1 MNKIIKGMMVVDMSI
16 IPTTNMEDMEVKV
29 DSLGIT
35 TTDHIGSS
43 NVSRATKK
51 VIDMQTAHTTTEPI

>member
-1 MNKIIKGMMVVDMSI
+1 MVKDTSVGM
-16 IPTTNMEDMEVKV
+16 TTDVEAMEVEA

-35 TTDHIGSS
+35 TTDHIGPS

-51 VIDMQTAHTTTEPI
+51 VTNMQTIHTRTKLI